1 MILLFVETVEKERA
15 REKKKGEKARKKKS
29 QSHSHNTAGKRDLGL
44 LHAESFN
51 YPREAA

>member
-1 MILLFVETVEKERA
+1 MLGKE
-15 REKKKGEKARKKKS
+15 KKKS